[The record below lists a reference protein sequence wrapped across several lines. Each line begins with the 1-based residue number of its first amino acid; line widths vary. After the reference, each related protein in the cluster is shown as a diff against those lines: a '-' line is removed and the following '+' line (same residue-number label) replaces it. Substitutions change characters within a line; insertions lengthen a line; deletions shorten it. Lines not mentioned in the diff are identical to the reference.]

1 MKFKELRKNQKQTQ
15 EQIAK
20 MLNVAESTYRGY
32 ENNTSEP
39 TIATL
44 CKLADYYGV
53 SLDYLCDH
61 RSNNALDNLNA
72 EDRQAIVD
80 FLALPSTAKAFIRG
94 EIRTAKITA
103 QSFSIKN

>member
-1 MKFKELRKNQKQTQ
+1 MKFKELRKNKGATQ
-15 EQIAK
+15 EEVAK
-20 MLNVAESTYRGY
+20 MLNVVKSTYNGY
-32 ENNTSEP
+32 ENGNSEP

-53 SLDYLCDH
+53 SLDYMCDH
-61 RSNNALDNLNA
+61 RSNNVLENLNA

>member
-1 MKFKELRKNQKQTQ
+1 MKLKELRENANKNQLEIANILNITQ
-15 EQIAK
+15 G
-20 MLNVAESTYRGY
+20 TYGKYERGDLKIDLMSL
-32 ENNTSEP
+32 T
-39 TIATL
+39 
-44 CKLADYYGV
+44 KLADYYGV